1 MMGMMILYG
10 PKTSA
15 AWFKSI
21 TIRSVQEIQIQIQE
35 EICEILL
42 PDTEAE
48 LLRRTLP
55 TSPDFGFVERPRGWK
70 KNVTYLGPKN
80 DTSSRNYIT

>member
-1 MMGMMILYG
+1 MLLNDGDDDIVST
-10 PKTSA
+10 KN
-15 AWFKSI
+15 FCSI
-21 TIRSVQEIQIQIQE
+21 VEIQKIAFVQEIRK
-35 EICEILL
+35 EIHDILL

-70 KNVTYLGPKN
+70 KDVTYLGPKN
-80 DTSSRNYIT
+80 YMSSQNYIT